1 MRFDL
6 NDNDKVDLADLLML
20 ISTFGQTTTNE
31 DSAYRADFD
40 ESGNVGLSD
49 LLKMI
54 NHFGYSEGDGNEIEF
69 PNITPI
75 VPEPEPIGFQL
86 EGESIADEYFVTHL
100 VGQAVPDVAN
110 ANSTTTPLLEAEP
123 IRSLNNTPVEL
134 EPLKNFDELDALWSA
149 EYELLTDDVQLLELA
164 AASENTSG
172 TLASKQDQDDV
183 ADDLFA
189 AWGV

>member
-1 MRFDL
+1 
-6 NDNDKVDLADLLML
+6 
-20 ISTFGQTTTNE
+20 
-31 DSAYRADFD
+31 
-40 ESGNVGLSD
+40 
-49 LLKMI
+49 
-54 NHFGYSEGDGNEIEF
+54 HFGYSEGDGNEIEF

-86 EGESIADEYFVTHL
+86 EGESIADDFFVTHL
-100 VGQAVPDVAN
+100 VGQAAPDVATP
-110 ANSTTTPLLEAEP
+110 SYSTTPLLEAEP

-134 EPLKNFDELDALWSA
+134 EPLTNFDELDALWSA
-149 EYELLTDDVQLLELA
+149 EYELLTDDEQLLDLA
-164 AASENTSG
+164 TASEMTSG